1 MPMTYRDA
9 VRYIKERGGVFLEHG
24 KEHDTFMMPWGT
36 KIRLPRHRGDLKPG
50 VEDDV
55 KKRADGIRR

>member
-24 KEHDTFMMPWGT
+24 KEHDTFIMPWGT
-36 KIRLPRHRGDLKPG
+36 KTAS
-50 VEDDV
+50 
-55 KKRADGIRR
+55 RATGAI